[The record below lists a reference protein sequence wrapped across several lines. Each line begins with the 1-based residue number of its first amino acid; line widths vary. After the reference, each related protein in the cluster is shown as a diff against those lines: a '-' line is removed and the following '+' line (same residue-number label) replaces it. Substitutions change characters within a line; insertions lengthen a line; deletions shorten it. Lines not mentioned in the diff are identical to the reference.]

1 MELFSLSVKLALD
14 TSGFESDIQKAQTQ
28 TKRLADVLSRELS
41 TSSQNAEKST
51 RSLSD
56 SAVGL
61 AQTFEKAF
69 TRSQLLANS
78 IMTVAGKLA
87 SLGQSAISDGVE
99 FNAQMEKYQTAFT
112 NMLGSAE
119 KAASTLQQIKE
130 DAARTPLDV
139 ASLVQANQ
147 LLISAGVDAGEARKT
162 ILALG
167 DAVAAAGGG
176 NAELSRMA
184 QNLQQVKN
192 VGKAA
197 SIDIK
202 QFAYAGID
210 IYGILA
216 DYTGKST
223 AEVQKMT
230 ITYDLLTAALQR
242 ASEEGGRYYNA
253 METQS
258 QTLSGRLDTL
268 RDNWSQLLG
277 SLSEGL
283 ADVEGDLVSA
293 ATEWVQTLQ
302 TSFEEYGAKGLM
314 EAGGSIVN
322 DIANGIADH
331 IPQLAEQAG
340 AAVQRFSDYL
350 VENME
355 TIVETG
361 GNLLASLADGILN
374 AFPDIANSAV
384 QTVGTLASELW
395 ANADKIFEQG
405 AQLVGKLCEGL
416 LSVLGNVIEATGTI
430 AEAIVTKIFSTDWGA
445 VGKNIVSAIG
455 QGISNGIASL
465 SGPLDRLSYKLNH
478 ALGKVGYAEY
488 NSFEAWAAANG
499 KTDETE
505 YQHGSQKDDDYWRRY
520 GERMAAQY
528 GLNEKT
534 EPEPTG
540 TGGDGAG
547 VTPGKTTTPK
557 HVAADTKKLADTI
570 KETSQEILAGTGN
583 IVGSIQRV
591 TETADNTYNV
601 YDGTTK
607 QLKGT
612 TKETVQTITDSW
624 TEVVDGVE
632 KTIKKVTKNV
642 TDADG
647 KITTTVN
654 QTCDNV
660 VLSVSEMQSR
670 IDKNLSEAKTKWQNG
685 IMGTLQSVFTDLKN
699 GSWASLATTFA
710 SLVWGEV
717 TQKQREIISDWCNDA
732 MDVINESYSGGGMKK
747 AFEALQQLLT
757 KGFASGEGGSKTTID
772 SLSNL
777 LLGTGGK
784 TSQLLEVKSN
794 VDSITPSVE
803 AFKASLESI
812 NAGGIISNLS
822 GIAGGFGGITQALSG
837 IVGFIIANPVVAA
850 ILGLTALV
858 GGAAFAKWRSSRD
871 NDVTNNYKSPYGTT
885 PVYDSLAE
893 FSARAD
899 QLNRYSSVTASPFAG
914 SQQDTTGKQQLSVLQ
929 RISNSLDEHLPAIGT
944 GTLVIDANGVQAL
957 AGAMQPTLTNGID
970 GDLGIR
976 AARKARGG

>member
-1 MELFSLSVKLALD
+1 MDKAKEKMDSASKSMQKSTKEA
-14 TSGFESDIQKAQTQ
+14 GNGAESMAKQFAAATAKAQV
-28 TKRLADVLSRELS
+28 LA
-41 TSSQNAEKST
+41 NAVVSV
-51 RSLSD
+51 
-56 SAVGL
+56 A
-61 AQTFEKAF
+61 EKAF
-69 TRSQLLANS
+69 SA
-78 IMTVAGKLA
+78 A
-87 SLGQSAISDGVE
+87 SSMVSTGVKY
-99 FNAQMEKYQTAFT
+99 NMQMEKYQTAFT

-167 DAVAAAGGG
+167 DAVSAAGGG

-223 AEVQKMT
+223 AEVQGMT
-230 ITYDLLTAALQR
+230 ITYDFLTAALQR

-283 ADVEGDLVSA
+283 ADVEGNLVSA
-293 ATEWVQTLQ
+293 AAEWVQTLQ

-331 IPQLAEQAG
+331 IPKLAEQAG

-350 VENME
+350 VENMG

-374 AFPDIANSAV
+374 AFPDIANAAV

-430 AEAIVTKIFSTDWGA
+430 AETIVTKIFSTDWGA

-455 QGISNGIASL
+455 QGISNGVASL

-488 NSFEAWAAANG
+488 STFEAWAAANG
-499 KTDETE
+499 KTDETK

-520 GERMAAQY
+520 GERLAAQY

-534 EPEPTG
+534 EPESTG
-540 TGGDGAG
+540 TDGDGAG
-547 VTPGKTTTPK
+547 GTSGKTTTPK
-557 HVAADTKKLADTI
+557 HVAADTKKLADSI

-624 TEVVDGVE
+624 VEVVDGVE

-642 TDADG
+642 TDADN
-647 KITTTVN
+647 KVTTTVS
-654 QTCDNV
+654 QTCDKV

-685 IMGTLQSVFTDLKN
+685 IMGTLQSVLTDLKN
-699 GSWASLATTFA
+699 GNWTSLAADFA
-710 SLVWGEV
+710 KLIWGEV
-717 TQKQREIISDWCNDA
+717 TQEQRDIISKWFSDALTAIND
-732 MDVINESYSGGGMKK
+732 SYSGGGLSGLKDTLHK
-747 AFEALQQLLT
+747 LLT
-757 KGFASGEGGSKTTID
+757 DGITSDANDAKVAVQGLSQVINGLGESGGMGAKLAGIAGNFS
-772 SLSNL
+772 
-777 LLGTGGK
+777 GM
-784 TSQLLEVKSN
+784 
-794 VDSITPSVE
+794 
-803 AFKASLESI
+803 
-812 NAGGIISNLS
+812 AGGI
-822 GIAGGFGGITQALSG
+822 TKALGS

-858 GGAAFAKWRSSRD
+858 GGAAVASWSKNKSEK
-871 NDVTNNYKSPYGTT
+871 VTNNYESPYGTT

-957 AGAMQPTLTNGID
+957 AGAMQPTLTSGID

>member
-1 MELFSLSVKLALD
+1 MSATLGLD
-14 TSGFESDIQKAQTQ
+14 TSAYEKNIDSAKQAMQSAAKSMQQSTSKAGSGAESMAKQFVSAAAKAQI
-28 TKRLADVLSRELS
+28 LANAVV
-41 TSSQNAEKST
+41 TVAEKALSGVSNLVST
-51 RSLSD
+51 
-56 SAVGL
+56 
-61 AQTFEKAF
+61 
-69 TRSQLLANS
+69 
-78 IMTVAGKLA
+78 
-87 SLGQSAISDGVE
+87 GVQY
-99 FNAQMEKYQTAFT
+99 NMQMEKYQTAFT

-167 DAVAAAGGG
+167 DAVSAAGGG

-283 ADVEGDLVSA
+283 ADIEGDLVSSA
-293 ATEWVQTLQ
+293 AEWVQTLQ

-322 DIANGIADH
+322 DIANGIADR

-350 VENME
+350 VENMG

-374 AFPDIANSAV
+374 AFPDIANAAV
-384 QTVGTLASELW
+384 QTVGTLASELL

-430 AEAIVTKIFSTDWGA
+430 AETIITKIFSTDWGA

-455 QGISNGIASL
+455 QGISNGVASL

-488 NSFEAWAAANG
+488 NSFEAWATANG
-499 KTDETE
+499 KPDETK
-505 YQHGSQKDDDYWRRY
+505 YQNGSQKDDNYWKRY
-520 GERMAAQY
+520 GARLAAQY

-540 TGGDGAG
+540 TNGDSPG
-547 VTPGKTTTPK
+547 VTPGETPTQK

-654 QTCDNV
+654 QTCDKV
-660 VLSVSEMQSR
+660 VLSVSEMQSH

-685 IMGTLQSVFTDLKN
+685 IMGTLQSVLTDLKN
-699 GSWASLATTFA
+699 GNWTSLATDFA
-710 SLVWGEV
+710 KLIWGEV
-717 TQKQREIISDWCNDA
+717 TQEQRDIISKWFSDALTAIND
-732 MDVINESYSGGGMKK
+732 SYSGGGMSGLKDTLHK
-747 AFEALQQLLT
+747 LLT
-757 KGFASGEGGSKTTID
+757 DGITSDANDAKVAVQGLTQVINGLGESGGMGAKLAGIAGNFS
-772 SLSNL
+772 
-777 LLGTGGK
+777 GM
-784 TSQLLEVKSN
+784 
-794 VDSITPSVE
+794 
-803 AFKASLESI
+803 
-812 NAGGIISNLS
+812 AGGI
-822 GIAGGFGGITQALSG
+822 TKALGS

-929 RISNSLDEHLPAIGT
+929 RISNLLDEHLPAIGT

-957 AGAMQPTLTNGID
+957 AGAMQPTLTSGID
-970 GDLGIR
+970 GDLGILV
-976 AARKARGG
+976 ARKARGG

>member
-1 MELFSLSVKLALD
+1 MATIGLD
-14 TSGFESDIQKAQTQ
+14 TSAYEQSVDKAKNTMQNAAKSMQQSTNKAGSGAENMAKQFAAAAAKAQI
-28 TKRLADVLSRELS
+28 LATAVVSV
-41 TSSQNAEKST
+41 AEK
-51 RSLSD
+51 
-56 SAVGL
+56 
-61 AQTFEKAF
+61 
-69 TRSQLLANS
+69 
-78 IMTVAGKLA
+78 
-87 SLGQSAISDGVE
+87 AISIGSSLVSAGISY
-99 FNAQMEKYQTAFT
+99 NKQMEKYQTAFT
-112 NMLGSAE
+112 NMLGSATE
-119 KAASTLQQIKE
+119 AAKTLQQIKE

-167 DAVAAAGGG
+167 DAVSAAGGG

-223 AEVQKMT
+223 AEVQGMT

-277 SLSEGL
+277 SLSEGI

-293 ATEWVQTLQ
+293 AAGWVQTLQ
-302 TSFEEYGAKGLM
+302 TSFEEYGANGLM

-340 AAVQRFSDYL
+340 AAVQRFSDYIA
-350 VENME
+350 ENVG

-374 AFPDIANSAV
+374 TLPDIASAAV
-384 QTVGTLASELW
+384 QTVGALASELW

-416 LSVLGNVIEATGTI
+416 LSVLGSVIDAAGNI
-430 AEAIVTKIFSTDWGA
+430 VEAIITKIFSTNWA
-445 VGKNIVSAIG
+445 SVGKNIVSSIG
-455 QGISNGIASL
+455 QGITDGLASL
-465 SGPLDRLSYKLNH
+465 TGPLDKLSYKLNH
-478 ALGKVGYAEY
+478 ALGKAGYAEY
-488 NSFEAWAAANG
+488 NSYEAWAAANG
-499 KTDETE
+499 KTDETK
-505 YQHGSQKDDDYWRRY
+505 YQQGSQKDDNYWKQY
-520 GERMAAQY
+520 GNRLAEQY

-534 EPEPTG
+534 EPEPSG
-540 TGGDGAG
+540 TNGNGSGG
-547 VTPGKTTTPK
+547 TSGKTTAPK

-624 TEVVDGVE
+624 VEVVDGVE

-642 TDADG
+642 TDAAG
-647 KITTTVN
+647 KITTTTT

-660 VLSVSEMQSR
+660 VLSVTEMQSH
-670 IDKNLSEAKTKWQNG
+670 IDKNLTEAQTKWKNG
-685 IMGTLQSVFTDLKN
+685 IMGTLQSVLTDLKSGN
-699 GSWASLATTFA
+699 WSGLAADFVK
-710 SLVWGEV
+710 LIWGEV
-717 TQKQREIISDWCNDA
+717 TQEQRDIISKWATDA
-732 MDVINESYSGGGMKK
+732 LTAINEKYASGGLSAVKDTIKSIFTDGIT
-747 AFEALQQLLT
+747 ADANEAKVAVQSFGKIIEGL
-757 KGFASGEGGSKTTID
+757 GASGGM
-772 SLSNL
+772 
-777 LLGTGGK
+777 GTKLAGIA
-784 TSQLLEVKSN
+784 TSFS
-794 VDSITPSVE
+794 SM
-803 AFKASLESI
+803 
-812 NAGGIISNLS
+812 AGGVTS
-822 GIAGGFGGITQALSG
+822 ALSS
-837 IVGFIIANPVVAA
+837 IVGFIVSNPVVAA
-850 ILGLTALV
+850 ILGVTALA
-858 GGAAFAKWRSSRD
+858 GGVALSSLSKSKD
-871 NDVTNNYKSPYGTT
+871 TVNYDYESPFSKT

-899 QLNRYSSVTASPFAG
+899 QLNRYSGLTTSPFG
-914 SQQDTTGKQQLSVLQ
+914 GQQQDTTGRQQLSVLQ

-944 GTLVIDANGVQAL
+944 GQLVIDANGVQAL
-957 AGAMQPTLTNGID
+957 AGAMQPALVD
-970 GDLGIR
+970 GVDSDLGTR
-976 AARKARGG
+976 VARKERGN

>member
-1 MELFSLSVKLALD
+1 M
-14 TSGFESDIQKAQTQ
+14 
-28 TKRLADVLSRELS
+28 
-41 TSSQNAEKST
+41 
-51 RSLSD
+51 
-56 SAVGL
+56 
-61 AQTFEKAF
+61 
-69 TRSQLLANS
+69 
-78 IMTVAGKLA
+78 
-87 SLGQSAISDGVE
+87 
-99 FNAQMEKYQTAFT
+99 QMEKYQTAFT

-119 KAASTLQQIKE
+119 KAASALQQIKE

-283 ADVEGDLVSA
+283 ADGEGDLVSA

-374 AFPDIANSAV
+374 AFPDIANAAV
-384 QTVGTLASELW
+384 KTVGTLASELL

-430 AEAIVTKIFSTDWGA
+430 AEAIVTKIFSIDWSA

-607 QLKGT
+607 KLKGT
-612 TKETVQTITDSW
+612 TKETVKTITDSW
-624 TEVVDGVE
+624 VEVVDGTE
-632 KTIKKVTKNV
+632 KTIKKVTKET
-642 TDADG
+642 TDAAG
-647 KITTTVN
+647 KVTTVD

-660 VLSVSEMQSR
+660 VLSVSELQSR
-670 IDKNLSEAKTKWQNG
+670 IDKNLSEVQQKWSGG
-685 IMGTLQSVFTDLKN
+685 IFGRLQSMLTDVKTGN
-699 GSWASLATTFA
+699 WSGLATNIA
-710 SLVWGEV
+710 KLIWGEIS
-717 TQKQREIISDWCNDA
+717 QEQREIISKWALDSLTA
-732 MDVINESYSGGGMKK
+732 INESYNGGGAK
-747 AFEALQQLLT
+747 AAY
-757 KGFASGEGGSKTTID
+757 
-772 SLSNL
+772 
-777 LLGTGGK
+777 
-784 TSQLLEVKSN
+784 
-794 VDSITPSVE
+794 
-803 AFKASLESI
+803 ESI
-812 NAGGIISNLS
+812 KSLFTS
-822 GIAGGFGGITQALSG
+822 GIADGATEAGTEVQSFSTILEGLGASGGVGEKLAGIATSFSSMSGGVISSLGGIVS
-837 IVGFIIANPVVAA
+837 FITANPILAA
-850 ILGLTALV
+850 ILGITALA
-858 GGAAFAKWRSSRD
+858 GGIGLAALSKKSKGSD
-871 NDVTNNYKSPYGTT
+871 SVTGGNPDSPFSKT
-885 PVYDSLAE
+885 PIYDSLAE

-899 QLNRYSSVTASPFAG
+899 SLSRYSTATVSPFSG
-914 SQQDTTGKQQLSVLQ
+914 QQDSTGKQQLSVLQ

-944 GTLVIDANGVQAL
+944 DTLVIDANGVQAL
-957 AGAMQPTLTNGID
+957 AGAMRPTLTNGID
-970 GDLGIR
+970 RDLGIR